1 VSTQPSLSLHRNRV
15 ATFCSLTLLEKN
27 FLPAS
32 GAGIHDRMFRHRKSA
47 FFSSCSVI
55 QLTNQSI
62 GKQRQIHQR
71 FFSSAA
77 LSVEAL
83 AIMEFRSANFKGTE
97 IHVHD
102 TDNEETINVHFF
114 LGGNIRSH
122 KILKSAASN

>member
-1 VSTQPSLSLHRNRV
+1 
-15 ATFCSLTLLEKN
+15 
-27 FLPAS
+27 
-32 GAGIHDRMFRHRKSA
+32 MFQHRKSA

-55 QLTNQSI
+55 QLSKQPIGNQ
-62 GKQRQIHQR
+62 KQTFQR

-77 LSVEAL
+77 LSAENL

-102 TDNEETINVHFF
+102 TDNNETVNVHYF

-122 KILKSAASN
+122 K

>member
-1 VSTQPSLSLHRNRV
+1 LWPDSHLNLLSETRV
-15 ATFCSLTLLEKN
+15 ATFCSQTSLGRN
-27 FLPAS
+27 SLPAS
-32 GAGIHDRMFRHRKSA
+32 GAGIHDRMFQHRKSA

-55 QLTNQSI
+55 QLSKQPIGNQ
-62 GKQRQIHQR
+62 KQTFQR

-77 LSVEAL
+77 LSAENL

-102 TDNEETINVHFF
+102 TDNNETVNVHYF

-122 KILKSAASN
+122 K